1 MWWEVAI
8 LKETYSYEEREKLDM
23 RLQIVSTAYGATSL
37 AVTAVVHLSLT
48 VGTKYYKTE
57 WKGEFE
63 EKSWMSKEQHTIQWR
78 NKLISW

>member
-57 WKGEFE
+57 
-63 EKSWMSKEQHTIQWR
+63 
-78 NKLISW
+78 